1 MLIDSHVHLET
12 FSIKEINEIM
22 QRAKT
27 AGISAVIS
35 AGVDLE
41 TSNKSVNLSKKF
53 NDIFSGVGIHPM
65 NISEDLN
72 EESFLHIHS
81 LALNNEIVLVMSEI
95 GLDFTENISTSKIQ
109 YDIFRQQ
116 IRIALDL
123 KIPIVFH
130 SRESHQ
136 DVLRILLEEKA
147 YEVGGVM
154 HYFQGDENIAK
165 QAIDLGFYL
174 SFAKPLL
181 RYPYLQN
188 IISKINLD
196 KIVVETDTYP
206 QTFKPNR
213 NKWTEPK
220 DLKLIISKIS
230 EIKKIPFNEIEFNIQ
245 NNMKNL
251 LKNKWNIIEKY
262 LKIN

>member
-1 MLIDSHVHLET
+1 MLIDTHVHLET
-12 FSIKEINEIM
+12 FSTEEIHEIM
-22 QRAKT
+22 CRAKI
-27 AGISAVIS
+27 AGISGVIS

-41 TSNKSVNLSKKF
+41 TSKKSVDLSKIF
-53 NDIFSGVGIHPM
+53 NNIFSGVGIHPM
-65 NISEDLN
+65 NISDNLN
-72 EESFLHIHS
+72 EESFLQIHS
-81 LALNNEIVLVMSEI
+81 LASKHEKVLVMSEI
-95 GLDFTENISTSKIQ
+95 GLDFTENISTRKTQ
-109 YDIFRQQ
+109 FDIFRQQ

-123 KIPIVFH
+123 KLPIVFH
-130 SRESHQ
+130 SRESHE

-147 YEVGGVM
+147 YEVGGIM
-154 HYFQGDENIAK
+154 HYFQGDENVAQ

-220 DLKLIISKIS
+220 DLILIISKIS
-230 EIKKIPFNEIEFNIQ
+230 EIKKLPFNEIEFNIH
-245 NNMKNL
+245 NNVKNL

-262 LKIN
+262 LKN